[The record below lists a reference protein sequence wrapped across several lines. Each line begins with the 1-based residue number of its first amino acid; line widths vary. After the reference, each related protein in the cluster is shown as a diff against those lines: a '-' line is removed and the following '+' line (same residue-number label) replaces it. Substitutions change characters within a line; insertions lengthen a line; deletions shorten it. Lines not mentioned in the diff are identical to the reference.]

1 MRSSRRCTPACA
13 AATAVNAG
21 EQALMNRT
29 RAIIIAAAV
38 CAVSAVVE
46 AHHSF
51 VGTYDDKAPPMTI
64 KGEIVQFLFRNPHS
78 FIHVLAPDD
87 KGEMQRWAIEW
98 GGGGQIQR
106 MGITRETLR
115 PGDVVV
121 ITGV

>member
-1 MRSSRRCTPACA
+1 MNPIRALMCA
-13 AATAVNAG
+13 ALCV
-21 EQALMNRT
+21 
-29 RAIIIAAAV
+29 AASGVA
-38 CAVSAVVE
+38 E

-51 VGTYDDKAPPMTI
+51 VGTYDDKAPPVTI

-106 MGITRETLR
+106 MGITREKRCGPATSSSSPACPAASER
-115 PGDVVV
+115 
-121 ITGV
+121 ITGC